1 VHLVTPDAFARKL
14 PEVAIPSLPFIGAYG
29 IRVASLAVIGNML
42 KRAGLRTR
50 RSDQDLVAIFPE
62 ELGRGAWLFAE

>member
-1 VHLVTPDAFARKL
+1 
-14 PEVAIPSLPFIGAYG
+14 
-29 IRVASLAVIGNML
+29 ML

-50 RSDQDLVAIFPE
+50 RSEQDLVAIFPE

>member
-1 VHLVTPDAFARKL
+1 MHLVTAEAFARKL
-14 PEVAIPSLPFIGAYG
+14 PEVPIPSLPFVGAYA
-29 IRVASLAVIGNML
+29 IRVASLAVTRDLL

-50 RSDQDLVAIFPE
+50 RSEQDLVAIFPE

>member
-1 VHLVTPDAFARKL
+1 MP
-14 PEVAIPSLPFIGAYG
+14 IPSLPFIGAYG
-29 IRVASLAVIGNML
+29 IRVASLAVTLDLL

-50 RSDQDLVAIFPE
+50 RGEQELVAIFPE

>member
-1 VHLVTPDAFARKL
+1 
-14 PEVAIPSLPFIGAYG
+14 
-29 IRVASLAVIGNML
+29 VASLAVTLDLL

-50 RSDQDLVAIFPE
+50 RGEQELVAIFPE